1 MRNGGLLPTKGHFWV
16 TCAASEKKIEL
27 ATSRSAFLNP
37 FGLRTPFYS
46 QCVKTPKTFVYVGN
60 MCSNKL
66 FQKLKLTH
74 LKSTSL
80 WIWDNKIKPITSW
93 HLFWDSNCKFP
104 KTNKKS
110 RQKSWRR
117 FTFFASP
124 FNVWLEERDS
134 PISMCTCS
142 AAVLH
147 VVKSWENSPGP
158 PRENESGK
166 SKLKLNSLSTI
177 KETAWPCRPL
187 KGSRGSTRFPKHP
200 WESLF

>member
-93 HLFWDSNCKFP
+93 HLFWESNCKFP

-110 RQKSWRR
+110 RQKSDVALPFLQVPLMSDWRR
-117 FTFFASP
+117 GTLRSACALALPRF
-124 FNVWLEERDS
+124 
-134 PISMCTCS
+134 CTLWS
-142 AAVLH
+142 L
-147 VVKSWENSPGP
+147 
-158 PRENESGK
+158 GK
-166 SKLKLNSLSTI
+166 TPQDHHEKMRVEKAN
-177 KETAWPCRPL
+177 
-187 KGSRGSTRFPKHP
+187 
-200 WESLF
+200 